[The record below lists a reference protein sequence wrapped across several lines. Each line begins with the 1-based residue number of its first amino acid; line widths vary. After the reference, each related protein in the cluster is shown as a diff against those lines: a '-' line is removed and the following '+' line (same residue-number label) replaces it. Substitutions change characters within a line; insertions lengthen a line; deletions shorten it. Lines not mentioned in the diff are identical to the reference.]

1 MRLIVPI
8 IIIIGVVIFQSVFIV
23 QEISQAIVLQFGD
36 PKKIITKAGLNFKL
50 PFIQNVVYLDKRIL
64 NLDSAPEEVI
74 AADQKRLIVDAIA
87 RFKIV
92 DPLKFYISVGNERV
106 ARSRL
111 STIINSRIRG
121 VLGTQELATLLS
133 TDRAKQMAII
143 QNDVN
148 TEAKTLGIQI
158 VVIGVFLFQ
167 SIVIVQEINQ
177 AIVLQFGDPKK
188 IISKAGLN
196 FKLPFIQNVVFLD
209 KRILN
214 LDNAPQEVIAAD
226 QKRLIVDAIARFKI
240 VDPLKF
246 YISVGNERVARS
258 RLSTIINSR
267 IRGVLGTQEL
277 ATLLSTDRAKQMAI
291 NQNDVNTEAKTLGI
305 QIVDV
310 RIKRADLPPANSDAI
325 YKRMQTEREREAK
338 EFRAQGAE
346 IAQKIRSTADKY
358 VTVLLANPN
367 KKSEIMK
374 GEGDGQRNKIFANAF
389 GQDPQFFAFYRAMQ
403 AYETALI
410 GGETSLVLSPDSE
423 FFKFFGKAM
432 KPR

>member
-1 MRLIVPI
+1 MKVPKFIVP
-8 IIIIGVVIFQSVFIV
+8 
-23 QEISQAIVLQFGD
+23 A
-36 PKKIITKAGLNFKL
+36 
-50 PFIQNVVYLDKRIL
+50 
-64 NLDSAPEEVI
+64 
-74 AADQKRLIVDAIA
+74 
-87 RFKIV
+87 
-92 DPLKFYISVGNERV
+92 
-106 ARSRL
+106 
-111 STIINSRIRG
+111 
-121 VLGTQELATLLS
+121 
-133 TDRAKQMAII
+133 
-143 QNDVN
+143 
-148 TEAKTLGIQI
+148 I
-158 VVIGVFLFQ
+158 VVIGVVLFQ
-167 SIVIVQEINQ
+167 SLFIVQEINQ

-214 LDNAPQEVIAAD
+214 LDNAPQEVIASD
-226 QKRLIVDAIARFKI
+226 QKRLIIDAITRFQI
-240 VDPLKF
+240 TNPLKF

-277 ATLLSTDRAKQMAI
+277 ATLLSTDRTKQMAI
-291 NQNDVNTEAKTLGI
+291 IQSDVNKEAKSFGI
-305 QIVDV
+305 KIIDV

-338 EFRAQGAE
+338 EFRAEGAE
-346 IAQKIRSTADKY
+346 IAQKIRSTADKD
-358 VTVLLANPN
+358 VTVLLANAN

-389 GQDPQFFAFYRAMQ
+389 GRDPQFFAFYRAMQ

-410 GGETSLVLSPDSE
+410 GGETSMVLSPDSE